1 LVAKLKMGARKIPA
15 RLHAVGNP
23 EYQRLVGWA
32 ADQTKIGRA
41 TAFEFIGNLITA
53 YEAHAEVTRSRAT
66 GDAPRVISDQPKG
79 IM

>member
-1 LVAKLKMGARKIPA
+1 MKAQKIPS

-32 ADQTKIGRA
+32 AEQTSISRSQ
-41 TAFEFIGNLITA
+41 AFDFINNLITA
-53 YEAHAEVTRSRAT
+53 YEAMTEANQRFAGET
-66 GDAPRVISDQPKG
+66 PRMIHRQPKG